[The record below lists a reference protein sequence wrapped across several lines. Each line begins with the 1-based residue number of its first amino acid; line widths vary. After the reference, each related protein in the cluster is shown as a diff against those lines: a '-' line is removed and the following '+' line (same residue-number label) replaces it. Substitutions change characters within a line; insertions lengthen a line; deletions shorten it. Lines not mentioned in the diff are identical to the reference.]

1 LDKTVTLHGVGLDF
15 SIEEEVFLLAL
26 RIDFSVCLNT
36 HYVAKLKDYYDRDML
51 ASQILIWFKKC
62 FEYAGGTYK
71 VPSLVPINKWM
82 MWNATKVMAFHA
94 IIDLFPDH
102 SRWTFFNKK
111 HIVNGDTLPRKV
123 LADPLTGYVDTIPV
137 SGNFRNAHNISAKR
151 TA

>member
-1 LDKTVTLHGVGLDF
+1 LEKKSLGIGLDF
-15 SIEEEVFLLAL
+15 SIKEEVFLLAL
-26 RIDFSVCLNT
+26 RINCPFHPNT
-36 HYVAKLKDYYDRDML
+36 DYVAKLKDYYDCDVS
-51 ASQILIWFKKC
+51 ASLISNWFKRS
-62 FEYAGGTYK
+62 FEYAGTYK
-71 VPSLVPINKWM
+71 VPNLVPINKWM